1 MTAGMDQT
9 VRIGAA
15 VTAAVEEVFGTVAE
29 VRAAALRARS
39 AAAADVAGGAFPGLA
54 APLQAL
60 LTAPGQLALGLGVMG
75 APDAGRPE
83 ELYWW
88 QLDPVSG
95 GVHELAPDLRP
106 ASVGFYDYAAAPWFD
121 VPRRTGARHAVGPHV
136 DVHGTGQYLLTF
148 TAPVVADGAF
158 LGVAGLDVMV
168 SRFEGDLLG
177 RLGSLRQPFLLVND
191 DGRVV
196 LSTSPWW
203 LVGSLVPPAAAPPR
217 AGTPVPGVPWRL
229 NLVDDA
235 GSLLG
240 G

>member
-1 MTAGMDQT
+1 VTADAEA
-9 VRIGAA
+9 RIGGA
-15 VTAAVEEVFGTVAE
+15 VSAAVEEVFATVAE

-39 AAAADVAGGAFPGLA
+39 AAGAEGRFPGLA

-75 APDAGRPE
+75 APDGDRPG
-83 ELYWW
+83 ELHWW
-88 QLDPVSG
+88 QLDPGSVR
-95 GVHELAPDLRP
+95 VHELAPDLRP
-106 ASVGFYDYAAAPWFD
+106 TSVGFYDYTTAPWFD

-158 LGVAGLDVMV
+158 LGVAGLDVVV
-168 SRFEGDLLG
+168 SRFESALLG
-177 RLGSLRQPFLLVND
+177 RLGPLHQAFLLVAD

-203 LVGSLVPPAAAPPR
+203 LVGSLVGTADLAPASGR
-217 AGTPVPGVPWRL
+217 AVPGVPWRL
-229 NLVDDA
+229 HLVDDA
-235 GSLLG
+235 GRPPTG
-240 G
+240 